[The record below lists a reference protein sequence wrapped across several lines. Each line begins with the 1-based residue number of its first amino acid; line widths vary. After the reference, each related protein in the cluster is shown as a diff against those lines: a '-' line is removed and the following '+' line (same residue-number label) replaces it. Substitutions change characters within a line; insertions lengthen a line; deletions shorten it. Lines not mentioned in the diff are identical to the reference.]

1 MFRCVI
7 SMTMMYT
14 TNMTAISRNL
24 IPAASFRKTETEIK
38 LSTPARKMY
47 CGKSHER
54 CIFPPPL
61 RPFKVSSS
69 NNVEERQQN

>member
-24 IPAASFRKTETEIK
+24 IPAASFRKTETEMK
-38 LSTPARKMY
+38 LRTPARKMY
-47 CGKSHER
+47 
-54 CIFPPPL
+54 
-61 RPFKVSSS
+61 
-69 NNVEERQQN
+69 